1 MNTFQLTCFLTVVDT
16 LNFARA
22 AEQLHV
28 TQPAVTQ
35 QIHSLEKELNVK
47 LFRRTTRSVRVT
59 EEGFMFLDDAKRIVE
74 TSRRAQRR
82 FQELGRTDMRVLNIG
97 SYSES
102 QLMTLFPLLQK
113 LREKYPDLH
122 PRLRIIPF
130 QHLYRLLE
138 EGEVDAVAGFREPA
152 SKKIAASYE
161 EFIQAP
167 LSCVCAPDHPLAS
180 KSCVSFSDLREH
192 RLILQNPSRAQ
203 SDAARMQGELM
214 NGRPPSELYFCE
226 TMEESVLLAAAG
238 YGAAI
243 LPELFITPNLEIAR
257 IPIRDVEPVSF
268 GLYYKSAAG
277 NESLRD
283 LIRLA
288 AGREM

>member
-59 EEGFMFLDDAKRIVE
+59 EEGFMFLDDARRIVE
-74 TSRRAQRR
+74 TSRRAQQR
-82 FQELGRTDMRVLNIG
+82 FQELGRTNMRVLNVG

-102 QLMTLFPLLQK
+102 QIMTLLPALRK
-113 LREKYPDLH
+113 LREIYPDLH
-122 PRLRIIPF
+122 PRLRIVPF

-138 EGEVDAVAGFREPA
+138 EDEVDAVAGFREPA

-161 EFIQAP
+161 EVLQAP
-167 LSCVCAPDHPLAS
+167 IICVCASDHPLAS
-180 KSCVSFSDLREH
+180 KACVSLSDLREH

-226 TMEESVLLAAAG
+226 TMEEAVLLAAAG

-257 IPIRDVEPVSF
+257 IPIQGVEPVSF
-268 GLYYKSAAG
+268 GLYYKSAKG
-277 NESLRD
+277 NEPLRD

-288 AGREM
+288 AGKKM